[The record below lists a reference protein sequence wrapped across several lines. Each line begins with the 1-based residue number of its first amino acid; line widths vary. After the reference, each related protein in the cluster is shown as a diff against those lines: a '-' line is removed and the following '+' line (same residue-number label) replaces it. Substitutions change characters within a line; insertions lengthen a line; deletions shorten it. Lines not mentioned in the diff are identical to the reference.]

1 MNRLLM
7 SMLLIASMGCQSNKK
22 QSLALLASST
32 TVVPE
37 HLKTPVV
44 TYGTS
49 ETEEPYELH
58 LKMNK
63 LENDRY
69 DLVVRVNLNQGCS
82 FVSPNSKGNF
92 SGIFTLTIKDSDKL
106 EKMASLIETPRSVEE
121 YDPHPFVD
129 GYVNW
134 VRQTTT
140 YNQQLKRTGEDN
152 FKVSGMIQF
161 TIEPRCTLEQ
171 IPFIISY
178 DNGKMKVE
186 IDSC

>member
-1 MNRLLM
+1 
-7 SMLLIASMGCQSNKK
+7 MLLIASMGCQSNK
-22 QSLALLASST
+22 QQTVALLASSA

-37 HLKTPVV
+37 HLKTPIVKYSAV
-44 TYGTS
+44 
-49 ETEEPYELH
+49 EAEPYELH
-58 LKMNK
+58 LKMDK
-63 LENDRY
+63 LENNRY
-69 DLVVRVNLNQGCS
+69 DLVVRVNLSKGCYY
-82 FVSPNSKGNF
+82 VSPHSKGDF
-92 SGIFTLTIKDSDKL
+92 SGIFTLTIKDTDKL
-106 EKMASLIETPRSVEE
+106 EKTASLIETPRSVEE

-140 YNQQLKRTGEDN
+140 YNQQLKLTGEDN

-178 DNGKMKVE
+178 ENGEMKVA
-186 IDSC
+186 IDGC